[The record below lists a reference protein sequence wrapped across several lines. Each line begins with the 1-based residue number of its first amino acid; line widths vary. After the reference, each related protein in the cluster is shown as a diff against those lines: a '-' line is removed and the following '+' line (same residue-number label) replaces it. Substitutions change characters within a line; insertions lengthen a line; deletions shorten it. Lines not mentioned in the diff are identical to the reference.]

1 MRGAICLNSSLSS
14 AVVFFEGLAS
24 FLSPCVLPLIPIYIT
39 YLTGQSV
46 DNITRDG
53 KTKRTLI
60 WNGLA
65 FVIGFSIIFILL
77 GATATSIGRFLL
89 QNSRLFSRIGGIIV
103 IFFGLFQMDI
113 IPIRWLNYEKR
124 LNTGNI
130 APSFIG
136 SLLMGMGFSFGWTP
150 CIGPILSSV
159 LIMAGNASTLWQGIS
174 LLAIYSLGLGLPFML
189 IAIFFEYLLGYLQSI
204 YKYMKAIKIVSGTL
218 LIIIGL
224 LMITGRWEMLFQITQ

>member
-1 MRGAICLNSSLSS
+1 MRGAVYLNGSLSS
-14 AVVFFEGLAS
+14 VVVFFEGLAS

-39 YLTGQSV
+39 YLTGQSI
-46 DNITRDG
+46 DNITQDG
-53 KTKRTLI
+53 KAKRALI

-77 GATATSIGRFLL
+77 GATATSLGRFLL

-159 LIMAGNASTLWQGIS
+159 LIMAGNASTLWQGVL
-174 LLAIYSLGLGLPFML
+174 LLAVYSLGLGLPFML
-189 IAIFFEYLLGYLQSI
+189 IAIFFEYLLGYLQGI
-204 YKYMKAIKIVSGTL
+204 YKYMKAIKIISGIL

-224 LMITGRWEMLFQITQ
+224 LMISGRWETLFQIT